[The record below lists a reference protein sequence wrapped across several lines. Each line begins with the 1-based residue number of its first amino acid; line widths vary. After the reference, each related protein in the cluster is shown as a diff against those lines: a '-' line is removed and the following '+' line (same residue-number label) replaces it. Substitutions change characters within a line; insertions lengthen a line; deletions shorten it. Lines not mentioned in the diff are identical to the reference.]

1 MVKGLANKI
10 LRVDLSNGRVW
21 TEEQNELFYRR
32 YLGGAGILGYYLLKE
47 LMPRADPLS
56 PGNILVFAPG
66 PITGTTMPGGSRL
79 CVGAKSPLSGGIAK
93 CEAGGFFGYE
103 LKRAGFDALVV
114 QGKAEHPV
122 YLWVRN
128 GEVEIKDASNLWGQ
142 TVLETQD
149 AIEAEL
155 GEKRV
160 RTATIGLAGENLA
173 AISCI
178 MTDLRYAAARG
189 GLGAVMGSK
198 NLKCIAV
205 KGKTI
210 PQAADPEKFRDMARW
225 MNTNYMNLGN
235 AATFHELG
243 TGAGMVSGNAI
254 GNLPVRNWSDGQF
267 DDAAMIQADAL
278 RDSYRIDMKA
288 CPGCQIR
295 CKKVVELE
303 NDSYRVD
310 RRSGGPEYETLAA
323 FGSFMGINDLAAI
336 CRANELCGI
345 YSLDTISLGGTIAFA
360 MECFEKGILTR
371 EDTGGIDLRFGNA
384 DALLKVIELIA
395 HREGIGD
402 ILADGSRKAAQRIGR
417 GAEEFSMQVKG
428 VEFGMH
434 EPRLKQGLGLIYSV
448 APNGADH
455 MTGAHDTLFT
465 QEGRGMEAVR
475 SLDSLDPLPA
485 NDLSTAKVDR
495 VKNLHLTKNFT
506 DSLVTCLFVP
516 WTLRQQ
522 VEMLRALTGWD
533 YTDFEAM
540 RQGER
545 VANMARVF
553 NLREGLTA
561 ADDQLPKRFFSSTPR
576 GALKGT
582 AIDAEAMKRATRTF
596 YTLMGWDPITGVPT
610 QEKLEE
616 LGISWAVAEAGTSTA
631 SRIGRAES

>member
-10 LRVDLSNGRVW
+10 LRVDLSSGRVW

-32 YLGGAGILGYYLLKE
+32 YLGGAGILSYYLLKE
-47 LMPRADPLS
+47 LKPGADPLS
-56 PGNILVFAPG
+56 SENVLVFAPG
-66 PITGTTMPGGSRL
+66 PVTGTPMPGASRL
-79 CVGAKSPLSGGIAK
+79 CVGAKSPLSGGMAK

-114 QGKAEHPV
+114 QGKADHPV
-122 YLWVRN
+122 YLWINN
-128 GEVEIKDASNLWGQ
+128 GEVKIKDASHLWGQ
-142 TVLETQD
+142 TVLATQD

-160 RTATIGLAGENLA
+160 RTATIGPAGENLA

-178 MTDLRYAAARG
+178 MTDLRHAAGRG

-210 PQAADPEKFRDMARW
+210 PQAAEPEKYRDLARW
-225 MNTNYMNLGN
+225 MNTNCMNFGS
-235 AATFHELG
+235 AAGFHAVG

-254 GNLPVRNWSDGQF
+254 GNLPVRNWGDGQF

-278 RDSYRIDMKA
+278 RDSYGVAMAA
-288 CPGCQIR
+288 CAGCQIR
-295 CKKVVELE
+295 CKKLVELE
-303 NDSYRVD
+303 NDSYKVD
-310 RRSGGPEYETLAA
+310 RRNGGPEYETLAA
-323 FGSFMGINDLAAI
+323 FGSLMGINDLAAI
-336 CRANELCGI
+336 CRANELCSL
-345 YSLDTISLGGTIAFA
+345 YSLDTISLGGTMAFA

-384 DALLKVIELIA
+384 DAMLKLVELIA
-395 HREGIGD
+395 HRQGIGD
-402 ILADGSRKAAQRIGR
+402 ILADGSRAAARRIGR
-417 GAEEFSMQVKG
+417 GAEELSMQVKG

-434 EPRLKQGLGLIYSV
+434 DPRLKQGLGLIYSI
-448 APNGADH
+448 AANGADH
-455 MTGAHDTLFT
+455 MTGMHDTLFT

-475 SLDSLDPLPA
+475 GLDSLDPLPA

-495 VKNLHLTKNFT
+495 VKNQHLSRNFA

-522 VEMLRALTGWD
+522 VEMLR
-533 YTDFEAM
+533 
-540 RQGER
+540 QGER
-545 VANMARVF
+545 VATMARVF

-561 ADDQLPKRFFSSTPR
+561 ADDQLPKRFFSPTPR

-582 AIDAEAMKRATRTF
+582 AIDPEAMNRAKRTF

-616 LGISWAVAEAGTSTA
+616 LGIAWAAAEAVPA
-631 SRIGRAES
+631 